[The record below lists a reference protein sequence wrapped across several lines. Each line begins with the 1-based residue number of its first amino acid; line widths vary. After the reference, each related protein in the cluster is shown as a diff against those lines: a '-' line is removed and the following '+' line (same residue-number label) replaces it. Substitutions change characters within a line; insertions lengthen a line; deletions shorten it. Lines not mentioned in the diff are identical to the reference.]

1 MPRNTK
7 KNRKTHKKQKT
18 WTGGVRINEKFI
30 SEYGEMTREKCM
42 NYFMENATFELL
54 TNTSRSCITLIAT
67 YHGLLSPFKSMR
79 SNHLDLTVRTILV
92 KILLT
97 DPNNT
102 RFGKNERWW
111 HTTLQKRGVHP
122 GIIITPIQEFRKEI
136 KTQIDI
142 YRKSF
147 VSQTSLLDPICPAV
161 IFFQDK
167 IPGLEFSKY
176 LAHFNN
182 THDTRTYDALR
193 EIHAGTLL
201 KDENYRSYGIQLST
215 IYMEYMENYQLVGDI
230 FNLGTE
236 IQDHTR
242 KPKPIL
248 IQNPTEISEKQ
259 YKSFIKIIQYELFKL
274 NQLGYHHNDAHLA
287 NIMINKQYP
296 YLANKDISVIFPGKV
311 ILIDFG
317 EVQRL
322 PPNENPY
329 KMFLQEKYMQWV
341 PTDLIITQ
349 DEIKDYDEYRVNY
362 ILGVSGKY
370 IFNKFNIRNKRL
382 TLPQIV
388 ELISN
393 REQFVTR
400 IGGSVTVLKKDNHII
415 TPFQKTTRSLSLSK
429 QNKLISHNKI
439 DSVSSSKKKEEEE
452 ENIQKLLAEIK
463 ANYYDEELDALL
475 SVEPKEN
482 KSKSKSK
489 TKRNNK
495 KVGILLRSN
504 TI

>member
-1 MPRNTK
+1 MTRDTK
-7 KNRKTHKKQKT
+7 KNRKTHKKKQKT

-30 SEYGEMTREKCM
+30 QQYGEKTRAECM
-42 NYFMENATFELL
+42 NYFMENATFKLL

-97 DPNNT
+97 DPSNT
-102 RFGKNERWW
+102 HHMNRQW
-111 HTTLQKRGVHP
+111 HYTKPKRGVHP

-176 LAHFNN
+176 LAHFN
-182 THDTRTYDALR
+182 THEKPTYDALR
-193 EIHAGTLL
+193 EIYAGTLT
-201 KDENYRSYGIQLST
+201 KNQQLSA
-215 IYMEYMENYQLVGDI
+215 IYMEYMDDYQLVNEI

-236 IQDHTR
+236 IQGHPI

-248 IQNPTEISEKQ
+248 IQNPTQTSKAQ
-259 YKSFIKIIQYELFKL
+259 YELFIKIIQYELFKL

-296 YLANKDISVIFPGKV
+296 YLANNDISVIFPGKV

-317 EVQRL
+317 EVQKI
-322 PPNENPY
+322 PPNTNPY
-329 KMFLQEKYMQWV
+329 QTFLQERFMEWV
-341 PTDLIITQ
+341 PTGLVITEQ
-349 DEIKDYDEYRVNY
+349 EIKDYDNYRVNY
-362 ILGVSGKY
+362 ILGVSGKK
-370 IFNKFNIRNKRL
+370 ILNKFIIRNKSL
-382 TLPQIV
+382 LEV
-388 ELISN
+388 VNLMSN
-393 REQFVTR
+393 REQFVT
-400 IGGSVTVLKKDNHII
+400 IMGGSVTVSKPKSPVHLLS
-415 TPFQKTTRSLSLSK
+415 TQKTKYTP
-429 QNKLISHNKI
+429 
-439 DSVSSSKKKEEEE
+439 SKKNPHVSHKKPELVLSEIKEEEEEEEE
-452 ENIQKLLAEIK
+452 ENIKKLLAEIK
-463 ANYYDEELDALL
+463 ADYYDEELDALL
-475 SVEPKEN
+475 SVEPKQQKS

-489 TKRNNK
+489 TKTKTQKNHK
-495 KVGILLRSN
+495 KVGILLHSN